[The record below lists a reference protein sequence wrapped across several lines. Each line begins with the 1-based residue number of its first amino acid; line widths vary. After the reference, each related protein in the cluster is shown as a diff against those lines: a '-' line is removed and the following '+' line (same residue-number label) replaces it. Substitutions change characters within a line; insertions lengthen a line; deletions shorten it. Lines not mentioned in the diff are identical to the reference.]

1 MKKAIIIPIYLRF
14 DQPEEIP
21 HLVGLKFAK
30 RAIKSLNILQDQ
42 SVTLILPVCFDTKG
56 EKDEI
61 VLSEMN
67 RFLRQEI
74 KGIHKG
80 ETVLF
85 SSLHL
90 PELREYF
97 DRQDSDSIS
106 PLIDLKGYS
115 RIRNTGLILA
125 QALSMDVVVFI
136 DNDEVVEDPDYL
148 DIACQSINKRWN
160 GKIVNGKGGF
170 YFNRDGTIF
179 LPRQRAWWRILWNK
193 TKWMNQVWGEILS
206 SPHSLLPSSILLGGN
221 LVLHRS
227 LFQSIPFDPYIPRG
241 EDTDYLINATQLG
254 FCLLFDKRLR
264 VKHLHPERTETFFQE
279 ELRGDIERFLY
290 EREKTKGGLPINL
303 DPYPGYFLKWSLYPK
318 AALTSVF
325 LSLDY
330 LLKGEWKKA
339 GECISNISL
348 FFQKKSDVW
357 PTYLNFKANWEK
369 GMGKIREEGM
379 DETLRKCRV

>member
-21 HLVGLKFAK
+21 HLVGLIFAK
-30 RAIKSLNILQDQ
+30 RAIKSLKILKDQ
-42 SVTLILPVCFDTKG
+42 NFTLILPVCFDTTG
-56 EKDEI
+56 EARETALPEI
-61 VLSEMN
+61 N
-67 RFLRQEI
+67 RLLRQEI
-74 KGIHKG
+74 EGIQTG

-85 SSLHL
+85 TSLHL
-90 PELREYF
+90 QELREYLGC
-97 DRQDSDSIS
+97 QNSDSIS

-115 RIRNTGLILA
+115 RIRNTGLLLA
-125 QALSMDVVVFI
+125 QALSVDVVVFI
-136 DNDEVVEDPDYL
+136 DNDEVVEDPNYL

-179 LPRQRAWWRILWNK
+179 LPKQDAWWRFLWNK

-206 SPHSLLPSSILLGGN
+206 SPHSLLPSPMLLGGN

-241 EDTDYLINATQLG
+241 EDTDYLINANQMG

-264 VKHLHPERTETFFQE
+264 VKHLHPERTESFFQE

-290 EREKTKGGLPINL
+290 EREKTKGGLDINL

-318 AALTSVF
+318 AALTSLL
-325 LSLDY
+325 LSIDY
-330 LLKGEWKKA
+330 LVKGEWKRA

-357 PTYLNFKANWEK
+357 PTYLKFKVNWEK
-369 GMGKIREEGM
+369 VMGKIREEGM
-379 DETLRKCRV
+379 NEILKKCWI